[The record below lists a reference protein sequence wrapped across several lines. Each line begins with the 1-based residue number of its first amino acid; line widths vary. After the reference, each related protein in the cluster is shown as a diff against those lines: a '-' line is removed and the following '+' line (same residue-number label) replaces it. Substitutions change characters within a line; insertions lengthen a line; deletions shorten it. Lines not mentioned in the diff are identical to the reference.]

1 MNQGRVMPSHVKF
14 PIANK
19 FAVVLVVLA
28 GALFAVGF
36 AGLRGLSDLNNQVKG
51 LYGDHIVTLQRTA
64 SLANDSDRA
73 LALALGI
80 IASNDE
86 GDIDHQE
93 RELVTSVVPQVNQ
106 DIATLRGLH
115 SGDPAAERAEIMHVE
130 RSWARFVALLARG
143 PLDRATSVSS
153 AHDAAL
159 AVEVRSIFAPIEMVT
174 RHQTQ
179 LEIAQSAALAK
190 QARATYGDSQT
201 LVLVIGSI
209 ALLVGAAVVA
219 LLIRLVVPRIRR
231 YSRFASCVA
240 AGEADTVVLV
250 SGNDELSEL
259 GLALNEMVKRRAEE
273 RSREGAQSE
282 FAEVMQLTE
291 NEEEAH
297 YLLKRQVERVIPG
310 SSVVTLNRNN
320 SADRLQATTPVAED
334 SELAIRLENAKPR
347 SCLAVRFAR
356 THAEELDSDMLIAC
370 EVCGKTADFST
381 CEPLLVG
388 GEVIG
393 SVLATHP
400 QPISDAEAETFRQ
413 SVTQAAPVLGNL
425 RNLAIAERRAQ
436 TDSLTGL
443 PNNRNVADTVK
454 RMAAHASRTVAPLA
468 ALALDLDHF
477 KHINDTHGH
486 GSGDEVLAAVG
497 STLLS
502 TCRDSDFV
510 GRAGG
515 EEFLILLPD
524 TGLVSA
530 EVVAEKVRLAVGA
543 ITIPSI
549 QQAITTSIGV
559 AILPD
564 HAGDANTLLRHAD
577 RALYIAKKNGRNRVE
592 VFTRDMLPANVT
604 AGRSDDRPAGPA
616 QNGRRGAKTAS
627 RRVPAKRG

>member
-1 MNQGRVMPSHVKF
+1 MKF
-14 PIANK
+14 PIATK

-36 AGLRGLSDLNNQVKG
+36 AGLRGLSDLNSQVKG
-51 LYGDHIVTLQRTA
+51 LYDDHIVTLQRTA
-64 SLANDSDRA
+64 SLVNDSDKA

-86 GDIDHQE
+86 GDIDRQE

-106 DIATLRGLH
+106 DLSTLRALH
-115 SGDPAAERAEIMHVE
+115 AGDPAAERAEITQAE
-130 RSWARFVALLARG
+130 QSWARFVALLARG
-143 PLDRATSVSS
+143 PLDRATSVSA
-153 AHDAAL
+153 AHDAVL
-159 AVEVRSIFAPIEMVT
+159 AVEVRSIFAPIETVT

-190 QARATYGDSQT
+190 QARATYGNSQT

-231 YSRFASCVA
+231 YSRFASRVV

-259 GLALNEMVKRRAEE
+259 GLALNEMVKRRSEE
-273 RSREGAQSE
+273 RSRDGAQSE

-297 YLLKRQVERVIPG
+297 YLLKRQVERAIPG

-334 SELAIRLENAKPR
+334 SELAVWLENAKPR

-356 THAEELDSDMLIAC
+356 THAEERDSDMLIAC
-370 EVCGKTADFST
+370 EVCGKTSDFST

-400 QPISDAEAETFRQ
+400 QRISDAEAETFRQ

-454 RMAAHASRTVAPLA
+454 RMAATHRVPWRLWRRSRSTSITSSTSTILTVTA
-468 ALALDLDHF
+468 AE
-477 KHINDTHGH
+477 TRCSRR
-486 GSGDEVLAAVG
+486 SGDAPGHV
-497 STLLS
+497 S
-502 TCRDSDFV
+502 
-510 GRAGG
+510 G
-515 EEFLILLPD
+515 E
-524 TGLVSA
+524 
-530 EVVAEKVRLAVGA
+530 RL
-543 ITIPSI
+543 
-549 QQAITTSIGV
+549 
-559 AILPD
+559 
-564 HAGDANTLLRHAD
+564 
-577 RALYIAKKNGRNRVE
+577 
-592 VFTRDMLPANVT
+592 
-604 AGRSDDRPAGPA
+604 
-616 QNGRRGAKTAS
+616 RRTS
-627 RRVPAKRG
+627 RR